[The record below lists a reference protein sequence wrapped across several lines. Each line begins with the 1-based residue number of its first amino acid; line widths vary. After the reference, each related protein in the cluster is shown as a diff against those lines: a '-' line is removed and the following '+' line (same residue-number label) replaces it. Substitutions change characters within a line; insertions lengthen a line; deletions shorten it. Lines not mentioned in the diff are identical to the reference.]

1 MASTFNQA
9 WQSLIETT
17 VSVNKLMAHLQN
29 YDDGGEQTIIV
40 RQDLSVDDTTQTT
53 QTSREL
59 SACQTKTVPQKQT
72 DLKKLRR

>member
-17 VSVNKLMAHLQN
+17 VSVNKLMTRLQN

-40 RQDLSVDDTTQTT
+40 RQDLSVDDTT

>member
-17 VSVNKLMAHLQN
+17 VSVNKLMTHLQN

-40 RQDLSVDDTTQTT
+40 RQDLSVDDTTQT
-53 QTSREL
+53 SGEL

-72 DLKKLRR
+72 HIKKLRR